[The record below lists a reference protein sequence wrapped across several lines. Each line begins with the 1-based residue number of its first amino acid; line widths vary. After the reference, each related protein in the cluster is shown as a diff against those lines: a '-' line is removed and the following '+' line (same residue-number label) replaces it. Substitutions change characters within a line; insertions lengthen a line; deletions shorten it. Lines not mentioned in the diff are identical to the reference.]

1 MCLPGNVQLVQT
13 RTCHGELL
21 NTSHL
26 RIFGRKW
33 RQNSRFPQAAFLNTL
48 DLNTFWRDLRV
59 PQTSEKIKK
68 YIFASCGKCFL
79 PFGRGCPWVPSDI
92 ACIKLYQVVST
103 YIKLPRKCLQ
113 TTGSGSSKTSWQT
126 SSLVTEWSTTIPVR
140 KKLVRTWGCCGPKSM
155 VVNGGKYGVILWSS
169 YICNID
175 KDKDNEADG
184 DDALAGGFRSQWV
197 CVMIPPSLSPWA
209 WILYSTFPDHVISRY
224 VHQLNQFK
232 PGIIH
237 LVFTCFTKWH
247 SIFEHDH
254 PITQGLP
261 AFSWAQGSIITILPR
276 ACRFG
281 RIRPT
286 APRSSVETAQLAAGH
301 EILGMAMGLMGL
313 QQVHPLAVFFFF
325 IHVFF
330 TFLNLPL
337 QNWLMG
343 HFTWTPEFVL
353 LWYGVKN
360 YRCPFLLANSNP
372 TEQNEGIHSC
382 YLMLGFILPQIRWT
396 SLTYINYHISS

>member
-59 PQTSEKIKK
+59 PQTSEKINKNIFP
-68 YIFASCGKCFL
+68 YISIMREVFL
-79 PFGRGCPWVPSDI
+79 AIWKGCPWVPSDI

-126 SSLVTEWSTTIPVR
+126 SSLVTEWSTTISVR

-175 KDKDNEADG
+175 KDEDNEADG

-197 CVMIPPSLSPWA
+197 CVMIPPSLGPWA
-209 WILYSTFPDHVISRY
+209 WILYSTFPDHVISHY

-232 PGIIH
+232 PGIIR
-237 LVFTCFTKWH
+237 LVFTCFTK
-247 SIFEHDH
+247 
-254 PITQGLP
+254 T
-261 AFSWAQGSIITILPR
+261 
-276 ACRFG
+276 
-281 RIRPT
+281 
-286 APRSSVETAQLAAGH
+286 
-301 EILGMAMGLMGL
+301 
-313 QQVHPLAVFFFF
+313 
-325 IHVFF
+325 
-330 TFLNLPL
+330 
-337 QNWLMG
+337 
-343 HFTWTPEFVL
+343 
-353 LWYGVKN
+353 
-360 YRCPFLLANSNP
+360 
-372 TEQNEGIHSC
+372 
-382 YLMLGFILPQIRWT
+382 
-396 SLTYINYHISS
+396 

>member
-59 PQTSEKIKK
+59 PQTSGKNKK
-68 YIFASCGKCFL
+68 KTYFHHAGSVSCHLEG
-79 PFGRGCPWVPSDI
+79 VPMG
-92 ACIKLYQVVST
+92 ALRHCLHQVVST

-126 SSLVTEWSTTIPVR
+126 SSLVTEWSTTISVR
-140 KKLVRTWGCCGPKSM
+140 QKFVRTWGCCGSKSM

-175 KDKDNEADG
+175 KDEDNEADG

-209 WILYSTFPDHVISRY
+209 WILYSTFPDHVISHY

-237 LVFTCFTKWH
+237 LDFTRFTKSH
-247 SIFEHDH
+247 SIFEN
-254 PITQGLP
+254 LP
-261 AFSWAQGSIITILPR
+261 HLTTLSPKVYQPFLERRGVLSQS
-276 ACRFG
+276 FHG
-281 RIRPT
+281 RVDLGESDPLHH
-286 APRSSVETAQLAAGH
+286 AAQLKQLSWQLVMRF
-301 EILGMAMGLMGL
+301 LGW
-313 QQVHPLAVFFFF
+313 Q
-325 IHVFF
+325 
-330 TFLNLPL
+330 
-337 QNWLMG
+337 WD
-343 HFTWTPEFVL
+343 
-353 LWYGVKN
+353 
-360 YRCPFLLANSNP
+360 
-372 TEQNEGIHSC
+372 
-382 YLMLGFILPQIRWT
+382 
-396 SLTYINYHISS
+396 